1 MGRWAEWMPISQEE
15 ADRFTE
21 AWLGGDE
28 AVNELLEPLCLE
40 VDEMTIPE
48 RMEWFASTLGIE
60 KMWVPI
66 HRCLSGDNGPGY
78 DVNPG
83 AGEPPLNL
91 AVLGGEPML
100 RGGHRTLTLVQSDE
114 VPGVAEALASVREQ
128 WFRERFMA
136 LPDDQYHEI
145 SEMVLGAVWDEFRRL
160 TEFYADAARRE
171 MAVLCTISH

>member
-1 MGRWAEWMPISQEE
+1 MGRWAEWFPITIEE
-15 ADRFTE
+15 AERFAE

-28 AVNELLEPLCLE
+28 EVGELLDPYI
-40 VDEMTIPE
+40 VDIDHIHEMRE
-48 RMEWFASTLGIE
+48 SSLGIE

-66 HRCLSGDNGPGY
+66 HRCLTGDYGPGY
-78 DVNPG
+78 EVYFA

-100 RGGHRTLTLVQSDE
+100 RGGHRTLSLVCPEE
-114 VPGVAEALASVREQ
+114 VAQVGEALASVSKE

-145 SEMVLGAVWDEFRRL
+145 SLEQCNAVWEQFERL
-160 TEFYADAARRE
+160 TAFYATAARDG
-171 MAVLCTISH
+171 MAVICTISH